1 MNAIVDCGMGNV
13 GEIHNMFRRISVES
27 AVTDSGESI
36 RAADQLV
43 LPGVGEYDAGMER
56 INSSGVRDVLGEKVI
71 QGQTPVLGICL
82 GMQLLCTH
90 SEEGYLPGLGRLGA
104 STVRFSVSDAEQ
116 STLKITPMGW
126 KTASAAAVSAAAAD
140 TTGVVQKNTA

>member
-13 GEIHNMFRRISVES
+13 GVIHNMFRRIGVES
-27 AVTDSGESI
+27 AVTDSVESI

-43 LPGVGEYDAGMER
+43 LPGVGAFDAGMER
-56 INSSGVRDVLGEKVI
+56 INPS
-71 QGQTPVLGICL
+71 
-82 GMQLLCTH
+82 
-90 SEEGYLPGLGRLGA
+90 GA

-116 STLKITPMGW
+116 STLKIPPMGW

-140 TTGVVQKNTA
+140 TTGVVRKNTA